1 MERSRVG
8 LLFLALCLLRVK
20 VSGRN
25 PTCHFLWELQRAELV
40 CHYELKKQSMEPAG
54 CGGLWD
60 NISCWAPAAVGEEV
74 TLSCPPALTHL
85 FGRQGNISRNCT
97 EAGWSDVYP
106 SLSTVCWSSDNKPNM
121 LLFYSVVKTLY
132 TLGHSLS
139 LIALITSTLIL
150 CLFRRLHCTRNYIH
164 VNLFVSFIL
173 RAVAVLVKDSV
184 IFSHNENTD
193 CSTQPSL
200 VRFPLYIAK
209 CMPMSVSKYCLQYLS
224 PMSVSK
230 DCLQYLSPMSVSNIC
245 LQGLSPMSVSN
256 VCLQGLSPMSVSNDY
271 LQCLSPRTVSNVCL
285 QGLSQMSVS
294 KGCRQC
300 LSPMTISNVCLQGLS
315 PMSVSNVCLQCLS
328 PMSVSNICLQCWE
341 RNDIPTPWRVI
352 NWPIMASVIINFVLF
367 ISIIRI
373 LVQKLR
379 CSDMGGN
386 DQSQYRR
393 LAKSTLLLIPLF
405 GVNYMVFVYL
415 VETESD
421 GMEEYKILFDL
432 VLGSFQGL
440 MVAILYCFLNTEV
453 QGELK
458 LKWRS
463 VSLKRYMWRDYR
475 LHRGSISHNGTDN
488 STHFQ
493 RNSRAQS
500 ILQTETTSL

>member
-1 MERSRVG
+1 MSSAKCDKTPRCAWTFRSTTCSCAPCNHGAVTGRSAVPR
-8 LLFLALCLLRVK
+8 ALPFTC

-60 NISCWAPAAVGEEV
+60 NISCWAPAAVGEVV

-200 VRFPLYIAK
+200 VGCKVSLVMFNYFIMANFFWLLVEGLYLHTLLLVTYAYTHLAVYLAIGWGL
-209 CMPMSVSKYCLQYLS
+209 PSVFLVVWVFCRIYLE
-224 PMSVSK
+224 
-230 DCLQYLSPMSVSNIC
+230 DT
-245 LQGLSPMSVSN
+245 G
-256 VCLQGLSPMSVSNDY
+256 
-271 LQCLSPRTVSNVCL
+271 
-285 QGLSQMSVS
+285 
-294 KGCRQC
+294 
-300 LSPMTISNVCLQGLS
+300 
-315 PMSVSNVCLQCLS
+315 
-328 PMSVSNICLQCWE
+328 CWE

-352 NWPIMASVIINFVLF
+352 NCPIMASVIINFVLF